1 MTPMS
6 RERSN
11 ILDAMLKQ
19 NEIIQ
24 VQSDIIDHLTS
35 ELLAFDAMSDEDL
48 AAIKRAAE
56 MRVDAEATGI
66 L

>member
-1 MTPMS
+1 MTEMS
-6 RERSN
+6 ERSN
-11 ILDAMLKQ
+11 ILDAILKQ

-24 VQSDIIDHLTS
+24 VQSDIIDHLAS
-35 ELLAFDAMSDEDL
+35 ELLALDAMSDEDL

-56 MRVDAEATGI
+56 MHVEAEAAGI